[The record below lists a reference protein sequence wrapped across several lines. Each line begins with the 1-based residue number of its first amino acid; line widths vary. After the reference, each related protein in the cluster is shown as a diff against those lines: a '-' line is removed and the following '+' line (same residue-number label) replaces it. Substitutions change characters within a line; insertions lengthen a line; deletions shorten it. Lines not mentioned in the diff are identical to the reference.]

1 MCAHTN
7 MHMSPAQAAQA
18 AGVSRWTIMR
28 AIKAH
33 ELQAM
38 RDNRNQWKIATED
51 LDRWRLHSVRAPET
65 VHTLHTHEIVT
76 ELRERLAT
84 ETARANAAEAMLSRE
99 QEVLK
104 DALTDRDRWHDAY
117 RDATRKGDPILP
129 VAFTVLLAAS
139 LAALANGMTMKDSLM
154 GWMSIILGGVLLV
167 MSIAIA
173 DRIRRPHEPKGVGK

>member
-1 MCAHTN
+1 MCAHTHV
-7 MHMSPAQAAQA
+7 HMSPAQAAQA

-33 ELQAM
+33 KLQAT
-38 RDNRNQWKIATED
+38 RDNRNQWKIAAED
-51 LDRWRLHSVRAPET
+51 LDRWRLHSVRTPEA
-65 VHTLHTHEIVT
+65 VHTLHTHEVVT

-104 DALTDRDRWHDAY
+104 DALIDRDRWYDAY
-117 RDATRKGDPILP
+117 REATRKGDPILP
-129 VAFTVLLAAS
+129 VAFTVLFTAS
-139 LAALANGMTMKDSLM
+139 LAALANGMTMKDSLI
-154 GWMSIILGGVLLV
+154 GWLSIILGGVLLV

-173 DRIRRPHEPKGVGK
+173 DRIRRQHEPKDVGK